1 MTAYATL
8 ENYSIISSKE
18 SQENSSI
25 IAKNIT
31 NSIKNEFVS
40 SYIHETSD
48 IAADVAKIIAQ
59 TARSLKQ
66 YSQVHYKT
74 TPYLEPAEVDQIK
87 AALNNYANN
96 NEALKSFKKELLED
110 LTNFQEQIKVNQAQR
125 LQDLRNQ
132 KANCE
137 KQLMILNVEK
147 SKLIMDRL
155 SKIIWPYDQKTSE
168 YSKKIAALETQIEQ
182 LNQKIA
188 DLKKMRPAAN
198 EKDILLYQLHLKE
211 KYTK

>member
-18 SQENSSI
+18 AQENSGI

-31 NSIKNEFVS
+31 NSIKNEFIS
-40 SYIHETSD
+40 SYIHQASD

-59 TARSLKQ
+59 TAMSLKQ

-74 TPYLEPAEVDQIK
+74 TPYLEPSEVDQIK
-87 AALNNYANN
+87 TALNNYANN

-155 SKIIWPYDQKTSE
+155 SKIVWPYDQKTSA
-168 YSKKIAALETQIEQ
+168 YSKKIAALETQLEQ
-182 LNQKIA
+182 LAQKIT